1 MITKRRATDT
11 LRKRTLSVF
20 PGTANPLRASDIC
33 MTPRRKAGLFSFLFG
48 FFEVGEPL
56 SDKVARGEADDGPI
70 SLFADADSE
79 HVGKND
85 EQRGENQRPQ
95 LPARPFAANQRFAH

>member
-1 MITKRRATDT
+1 F
-11 LRKRTLSVF
+11 RKRTLSVF
-20 PGTANPLRASDIC
+20 PGTVKPPRVSDVC
-33 MTPRRKAGLFSFLFG
+33 MTPRLSAGLFSCLFG

-56 SDKVARGEADDGPI
+56 SDKVARGEAHNGPI
-70 SLFADADSE
+70 RLLADAESE
-79 HVGKND
+79 HVVNND